1 MQGFLSS
8 GTLGYHCTKDK
19 YVTILVLWE
28 LFADITMEIIV
39 ALLLSSNLCKICLSG
54 WI

>member
-1 MQGFLSS
+1 MRHPNA
-8 GTLGYHCTKDK
+8 TLVAGNHK
-19 YVTILVLWE
+19 YATILVLWE